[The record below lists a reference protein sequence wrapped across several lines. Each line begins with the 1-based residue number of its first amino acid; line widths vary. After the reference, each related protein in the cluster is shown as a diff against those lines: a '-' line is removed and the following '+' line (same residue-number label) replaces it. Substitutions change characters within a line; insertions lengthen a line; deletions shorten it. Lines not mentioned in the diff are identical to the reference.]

1 MPSWSQSPEQVL
13 TSHKVTLA
21 KGLSSAQIEK
31 LKAEYGPNELEQE
44 EGTPLWK
51 LVLQQ
56 FDDLLVKI
64 LLGAATLSFVLAFFE
79 DGEEGLQAFVEPFVI
94 LLILVLN
101 AIVGVWQEHNAENAL
116 EALKSL
122 QECTCQCVRDG
133 QLIPELP
140 AAELVPGDVVQINV
154 GDKIPADV
162 RVIKLKTTSVRTD
175 EGALTG
181 ESETV
186 MKTTDP
192 VAAEARIQDKKN
204 MMFSGTTVSNG
215 NCVAIVTATGMRTE
229 IGKIQANVQKA
240 AEDEEKTPL
249 GQKIDAF
256 GELLAKV
263 IFYICI
269 AVWIM
274 NYRQFSD
281 PVHGGFWKGLIYYL
295 KIAVALGVAAIPEGL
310 PAVITLCLALGT
322 RKMVKRNAII
332 RKLPSVETL
341 GCTTVICSDKT
352 GTLTTNQMTVV
363 ALAFPDVKPGKL
375 AELPVSGTSYA
386 PQGELGGSY
395 SAAGLAELAKV
406 CALCNQAVIRYNQ
419 AESKY
424 ERVGEPTEAALKVL
438 VEKIGLDGVTKPTDP
453 AAACSAANEH
463 WMTTHPHQATLEFSR
478 DRKSMST
485 LCGYTSAAAGESTRG
500 RSSSPGRSRSP
511 GGTPG
516 GSRRRL
522 SKGAAA
528 TGGGSGVNKLYVK
541 GAPERVLER
550 CTHARLKNGEVV
562 ELKAADR
569 KAILATVAQ
578 MAARPL
584 RCLALAVKDDVGE
597 LATYDGEAHPAHK
610 KLLDPSTFVDLE
622 QGMTFVGVA
631 GIKDPARPEVA
642 PAIAECVTAGIR
654 VVMITGDTQPTA
666 EAIAREIGIFKEGE
680 ATDGRSFTGADFFG
694 MSEEKRVALLTSHHQ
709 NMVFSRTEPRDKQ
722 MLVKMLRT
730 AGEVPAMTGD
740 GVNDAPALKQAA
752 IGVAM
757 GIAGTE
763 VAKEAADMVLADDN
777 FATIVAAIEEG
788 RSIYSNM
795 KAFIR
800 YLISSNIGEVA
811 SIFLTALLGLPEGL
825 IPVQLLWV
833 NLVTDGPPATALGFN
848 PPDADIMSRPPRRA
862 DDQLITPWVLTRY
875 MIVGLYV
882 GFATVGVFAYWYV
895 WYDWS
900 EYGHPLVD
908 FSQLASWGKCM
919 EDTAFKPDFSTWVS
933 HGGPDLSAKPCEYF
947 TAKGKAT
954 ASTMSLSVLVVIEML
969 NALNALSEDGS
980 LLQMPPW
987 ANPYLLLAMLVSIG
1001 LHFVILYIPVF
1012 AAVFSIVPLTY
1023 NDWVVVM
1030 AFSFPVILIDEV
1042 LKCFGRAFARAELA
1056 KRLADEKKS
1065 D

>member
-1 MPSWSQSPEQVL
+1 MPPSWSQDTDAVL
-13 TSHKVTLA
+13 ASHNVTLA
-21 KGLSSAQIEK
+21 KGLSSTQVEK
-31 LKAEYGPNELEQE
+31 LRAEYGSNELEQE

-79 DGEEGLQAFVEPFVI
+79 EHEGLEAFVEPFVI

-101 AIVGVWQEHNAENAL
+101 AVVGVWQEHNAENAL
-116 EALKSL
+116 EALKRL
-122 QECTCQCVRDG
+122 QECTCQCIRDG
-133 QLIPELP
+133 ALIPELP
-140 AAELVPGDVVQINV
+140 AAELVPGDVVNINV
-154 GDKIPADV
+154 GDKVPADV
-162 RVIKLKTTSVRTD
+162 RVMKLKTTSVRTD
-175 EGALTG
+175 EGSLTG

-186 MKTTDP
+186 MKTTEP
-192 VAAEARIQDKKN
+192 VAEEARIQDKKN

-215 NCVAIVTATGMRTE
+215 NCIAVVTATGMRTE

-269 AVWIM
+269 AVWVM
-274 NYRQFSD
+274 NFRQFSD

-363 ALAFPDVKPGKL
+363 SLAYPDTKAGKL
-375 AELPVSGTSYA
+375 TELAVTGTSYA
-386 PQGELGGSY
+386 PQGELNGTFTP
-395 SAAGLAELAKV
+395 AELAEVAKV
-406 CALCNQAVIRYNQ
+406 CALCNQAVIRYNA
-419 AESKY
+419 AETKY

-438 VEKIGLDGVTKPTDP
+438 VEKIGLEGVPKPTDP
-453 AAACSAANEH
+453 AEACSAANEH
-463 WMTTHPHQATLEFSR
+463 WMKLFPHQATLEFSR

-485 LCGYTSAAAGESTRG
+485 LCGFAPVPAGDAVSSGKNPRNSPKRTRPPSAAGAG
-500 RSSSPGRSRSP
+500 
-511 GGTPG
+511 
-516 GSRRRL
+516 
-522 SKGAAA
+522 A
-528 TGGGSGVNKLYVK
+528 NKLFVK
-541 GAPERVLER
+541 GAPERVIER
-550 CTHARLKNGEVV
+550 CTHARLKNGEIV
-562 ELKAADR
+562 ELKPADR
-569 KAILATVAQ
+569 KAILATVSE

-584 RCLALAVKDDVGE
+584 RCIGLAFKDEVGE
-597 LATYDGEAHPAHK
+597 LATYDGDSHPAHK
-610 KLLDPSTFVDLE
+610 MLVDPSTFINLE

-631 GIKDPARPEVA
+631 GIKDPARPEVP
-642 PAIAECVTAGIR
+642 PAIAACETAGIR

-666 EAIAREIGIFKEGE
+666 EAIAREIGIFKAGE
-680 ATDGRSFTGADFFG
+680 DIANRSFTGADFFNL
-694 MSEEKRVALLTSHHQ
+694 EEEERVKLLTLTHK

-722 MLVKMLRT
+722 ALVKMLRT

-752 IGVAM
+752 IGIAM
-757 GIAGTE
+757 GISGTE

-862 DDQLITPWVLTRY
+862 DDQLITPWVFFRY
-875 MIVGLYV
+875 MIVGTYV
-882 GFATVGVFAYWYV
+882 GIATVGIFVYWYV
-895 WYDWS
+895 FYDWS
-900 EYGHPLVD
+900 EYKHPLVSYD
-908 FSQLASWGKCM
+908 SLAHWGKCT
-919 EDTAFKPDFSTWVS
+919 EFKDFKPDFKPWVA
-933 HGGPDLSAKPCEYF
+933 HGGPDLSAAPCDYF
-947 TAKGKAT
+947 RAAGKKT
-954 ASTMSLSVLVVIEML
+954 ASTMSLAVLVVIEMF
-969 NALNALSEDGS
+969 NAMNAISEDGS
-980 LLQMPPW
+980 LLTMPPW
-987 ANPYLLLAMLVSIG
+987 VNPYLLLAI
-1001 LHFVILYIPVF
+1001 VISMITTYAIIYVPAF
-1012 AAVFSIVPLTY
+1012 AAMFSIVPLTQ
-1023 NDWVVVM
+1023 NDWILVIAWSV
-1030 AFSFPVILIDEV
+1030 PVILIDEV
-1042 LKCFGRAFARAELA
+1042 LKLFGRAFVRKELA
-1056 KRLADEKKS
+1056 ERLASEKKTK
-1065 D
+1065 